1 MFVRFCPARI
11 PSQTYVG
18 VGLRVRGVT
27 SKALSNVSDSLEHQV
42 SLAGQARISTATTM
56 PVFHRDQLVGKQAVQ
71 LIRFKII
78 DIVRIAGRRLSASA

>member
-1 MFVRFCPARI
+1 
-11 PSQTYVG
+11 
-18 VGLRVRGVT
+18 
-27 SKALSNVSDSLEHQV
+27 
-42 SLAGQARISTATTM
+42 M